1 MVQDISTGL
10 SEKEYT
16 LLDGVSRGQKLEE
29 LLCTICNTLG
39 EVGSLTE
46 EKADVEFLL
55 SVVGSYLIS
64 KKQGKLS
71 DDVLHP
77 NELFDA
83 NLFPMLDNVTLEV
96 EDITEEET
104 DEG

>member
-10 SEKEYT
+10 SEETYT
-16 LLDGVSRGQKLEE
+16 LPDGVSRGQQLEE
-29 LLCTICNTLG
+29 LLTTVCNGLG

-46 EKADVEFLL
+46 EKADIGFLL

-71 DDVLHP
+71 DDVIHP

-83 NLFPMLDNVTLEV
+83 NLFPALDAYEGVTTE
-96 EDITEEET
+96 EITE
-104 DEG
+104 DEDV

>member
-10 SEKEYT
+10 SEDVYT
-16 LLDGVSRGQKLEE
+16 LPDGVSRGQKLEE
-29 LLCTICNTLG
+29 LLTSICNALG

-46 EKADVEFLL
+46 EKADVGFLL

-64 KKQGKLS
+64 KKQGKLV
-71 DDVLHP
+71 DDVVHP
-77 NELFDA
+77 NELFDT
-83 NLFPMLDNVTLEV
+83 NLFPMLDNVTLE
-96 EDITEEET
+96 EEEIID